1 LERALLYRLV
11 IARELVGGIAPDGR
25 AAAERLGEA
34 MMDNRRDEISGVML
48 IHAGWLVQMIE
59 GARVDVDRA
68 LRRMQADGQG
78 DLHLLGDRP
87 VIHRRATE
95 PIRMCALTPHQ
106 VELALA
112 GRALNALEPIELER
126 LLCGEVRRQAA

>member
-1 LERALLYRLV
+1 MLYRLV

-34 MMDNRRDEISGVML
+34 MAENRRDEISGVML

-59 GARVDVDRA
+59 GARIDVDRA

-78 DLHLLGDRP
+78 ELHILGDRP
-87 VIHRRATE
+87 VIHRRVAE
-95 PIRMCALTPHQ
+95 PMRMCALAPHK
-106 VELALA
+106 VEMALA
-112 GRALNALEPIELER
+112 GRAPNAVDPSELER
-126 LLCGEVRRQAA
+126 LLCGEVRQAA

>member
-1 LERALLYRLV
+1 MLYRLV

-34 MMDNRRDEISGVML
+34 MADNRRDEISGVML

-68 LRRMQADGQG
+68 LRRMQTDGQG
-78 DLHLLGDRP
+78 ELHILGDRP
-87 VIHRRATE
+87 VIHRRAAE
-95 PIRMCALTPHQ
+95 PMRMCALAPHE
-106 VELALA
+106 VEMALA
-112 GRALNALEPIELER
+112 GRVPNTLDATELER
-126 LLCGEVRRQAA
+126 LLCGEVRRRAAA